1 MKVLLIED
9 EVKLAKAIAFLIKEQ
24 KIDVDICYDGKVGYE
39 TALNNEYDVIVL
51 DIMLPNMNGLDVLKN
66 LRQNNCNTSII
77 MLTAKDMID
86 DKVNAFGLGADDYLT
101 KPFDASEL
109 VARIKALGRRNQKI
123 LVMDEL
129 NFEDITLNI
138 TSSTLSTT
146 SESMTLNYKELQII
160 KLLILA
166 SSKSLVSKETILNK
180 VWGWDS
186 DASDNNVEAYMSFLR
201 KKLKFLNSK
210 VTIKNHQK
218 IGYKLEL
225 TNDKKS

>member
-146 SESMTLNYKELQII
+146 SESITLNYKELQII

>member
-109 VARIKALGRRNQKI
+109 VARIKALGRRNQKV

-146 SESMTLNYKELQII
+146 SESITLNYKELQII

>member
-146 SESMTLNYKELQII
+146 SESITLNYKELQIL
-160 KLLILA
+160 KLLILS